1 MTTSLGVAVM
11 ERHVL
16 ADEVYRVLLSR
27 IMLAELLPGEPVVAA
42 QVAEELDVSSSPV
55 RDALHRLRAE
65 GLIEKQPGGGW
76 SVVCP
81 TLDDMRDVY
90 EAREALEGL
99 AAGLAARQGSDE
111 HLDGLTGVLDE
122 LDRCAALSDPGPYV
136 QADMQFHLGIIRSSG
151 NRRLA
156 QWSSAHALVV
166 HCFLWDEPYQDD
178 GLPRPRDPNPPWPT
192 HRDIAVA
199 IHAGDPDAAEE
210 LARAH
215 IRQASRR
222 LEGWLARRDGRREP
236 PADTEAER
244 SRGPAR
250 PLAGADPKETAE
262 EVVHSLGELRE

>member
-1 MTTSLGVAVM
+1 MTTSLGVAVV

-16 ADEVYRVLLSR
+16 ADEVYGVLFSR

-42 QVAEELDVSSSPV
+42 QVAEELEVSSSPV

-65 GLIEKQPGGGW
+65 GLVEKQASGGW

-81 TLDDMRDVY
+81 TLEDMRHVY

-99 AAGLAARQGSDE
+99 AARLAARQASDE
-111 HLDGLTGVLDE
+111 DLRGLAGALEE
-122 LDRCAALSDPGPYV
+122 LERYAAMADPAPYV
-136 QADMQFHLGIIRSSG
+136 RADMQFHLGIIRSCG
-151 NRRLA
+151 NRCLA

-166 HCFLWDEPYQDD
+166 HCFLWDQPYQRE
-178 GLPRPRDPNPPWPT
+178 GLARPWDASPPRPT
-192 HRDIAVA
+192 HADIAVA
-199 IHAGDPDAAEE
+199 IQARDPDAAEW
-210 LARAH
+210 LARGH

-244 SRGPAR
+244 RRGPAL
-250 PLAGADPKETAE
+250 PLAGADPKEAAE